1 MKRTIT
7 EVQKDLNEKRS
18 AVKAISDLLETE
30 KRSMTD
36 DELASFNTLETEIR
50 SLNSE
55 LEKLNAELRM
65 RNIGPVDMGL
75 GKGEEGEIENNF
87 SFTEM
92 IRSAA
97 DKNGLVGF
105 AAEMHQEGVKE
116 MQERGL
122 VKSTNS
128 LILPEKALRMIGK
141 HRSKRSVS
149 VTGSTSVT
157 GDQGGLSVATDI
169 GDSFFVGA
177 LRSESGL
184 GQLGARFI
192 TDLRGDFQVPFGK
205 NVASATWEGEED
217 STSATQLNMDSFK
230 GQPKRV
236 SVLIPYT
243 TQMLRQTSIE
253 VERWIQDEALNSI
266 GRGLDEKAI
275 NGSGSG
281 SNPKGILNYT
291 SGDGVNVV
299 TITSDANAG
308 GAITNA
314 KVVDLESALGG
325 ANGIMG
331 NMGYYTNA
339 KVRGAMKKIAK
350 ESGGAS
356 GYIWNTSDP
365 LTPVNGYAC
374 VVSNNVPSNLAKGTS
389 GTVNSAL
396 IFASWEELFLM
407 QWGGMEIIVDPYSA
421 KKTGNIEIQIDTFW
435 DIKLRRKGCF
445 GYIKDITTA

>member
-7 EVQKDLNEKRS
+7 EVQKDLNEKR
-18 AVKAISDLLETE
+18 AAIKAISDTLETE

-36 DELASFNTLETEIR
+36 DELKSFETLEAEVRGLNTEL
-50 SLNSE
+50 S
-55 LEKLNAELRM
+55 KLNAELRM
-65 RNIGPVDMGL
+65 QNLAPVDMGL
-75 GKGEEGEIENNF
+75 GGGEGAEIEKNF
-87 SFTEM
+87 SM
-92 IRSAA
+92 VDILRSATE
-97 DKNGLVGF
+97 KGGLSGF
-105 AAEMHQEGVKE
+105 AKEMHDEGKKE
-116 MQERGL
+116 MQERGMSIK
-122 VKSTNS
+122 VDS
-128 LILPEKALRMIGK
+128 LIIPEKALRMLGK
-141 HRSKRSVS
+141 HKTKRSVS

-177 LRSESGL
+177 LRADSAL
-184 GQLGARFI
+184 GQVGATFV

-205 NVASATWEGEED
+205 NVVSATWEGEED
-217 STSATQLNMDSFK
+217 TTTASQLNMDSFK

-236 SVLIPYT
+236 SALVPFT

-253 VERWIQDEALNSI
+253 VERWIQDEIISAFI
-266 GRGLDEKAI
+266 RGLDEKAI

-281 SNPKGILNYT
+281 SVPKGILNYT

-314 KVVDLESALGG
+314 KVVDLETAVAN
-325 ANGIMG
+325 ANGTFG
-331 NMGYYTNA
+331 NLAYYTNA
-339 KVRGAMKKIAK
+339 KVRGAMKKTAK

-356 GYIWNTSDP
+356 GYIWNSMDA

-374 VVSNNVPSNLAKGTS
+374 GISNNVPSNLAKGSS
-389 GTVNSAL
+389 GNVNSAL
-396 IFASWEELFLM
+396 IFANWEELFLM
-407 QWGGMEIIVDPYSA
+407 QWGGMEIIVDPYSS
-421 KKTGNIEIQIDTFW
+421 KKSGNIEMQMDTFW

-445 GYIKDITTA
+445 GYIKDIVA